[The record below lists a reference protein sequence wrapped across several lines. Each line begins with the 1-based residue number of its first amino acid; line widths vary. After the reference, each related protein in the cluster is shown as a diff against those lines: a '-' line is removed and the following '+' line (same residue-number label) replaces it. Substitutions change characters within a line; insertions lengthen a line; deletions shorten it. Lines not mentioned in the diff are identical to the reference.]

1 MKKLIAFLLILLFS
15 VSSLQLCSANE
26 IDGRNSNNPN
36 TNNGYPI
43 IIQMPANTPKD
54 SKNSKDSKF
63 EKFKEILN
71 IVKWPTIISGG
82 VAFLYIKYHKP
93 VEDFSDKMS
102 NHVEELTNT
111 VSSWSSWAIGFA
123 IFVTLASSLGYCG
136 YGAAALV
143 KAIKG

>member
-1 MKKLIAFLLILLFS
+1 MKKFIAFVLILLVS
-15 VSSLQLCSANE
+15 VSSLQLCGANE
-26 IDGRNSNNPN
+26 IDGKNSNNLN

-43 IIQMPANTPKD
+43 IIQMPANTQKD
-54 SKNSKDSKF
+54 SKDSKF

-93 VEDFSDKMS
+93 VEDFSDKMTE
-102 NHVEELTNT
+102 HVEKTANA